1 MFAEALRK
9 AFKFTKREVLRSLR
23 VLACAS
29 ALSAGTAAALA
40 AQESEPYEAKSPE
53 TARRLSLLGTAAP
66 IALGFAVAGHAR
78 GKSFTLLVGGIV
90 LGPALGYVYAG
101 ETGRGIGGAGIRLAV
116 LGVGAAGAV
125 VICSTGDCNTTSDGG
140 AFGAAITFLAAGVV
154 VTTVLASVDIIR
166 VGDRVRARNQRL
178 AAVSVQPTYFPESRT
193 AGLLVTWRH

>member
-1 MFAEALRK
+1 MFE
-9 AFKFTKREVLRSLR
+9 FPKREVLRSLR

-40 AQESEPYEAKSPE
+40 AQESEPYEAKSAE

-101 ETGRGIGGAGIRLAV
+101 ETGRGIGGAGLRLAA
-116 LGVGAAGAV
+116 LGIGAAGAI
-125 VICSTGDCNTTSDGG
+125 VICLTNDCNATSAGG
-140 AFGAAITFLAAGVV
+140 ALGAAAVSLLAGGV
-154 VTTVLASVDIIR
+154 VTTVLAAVDIIR
-166 VGDRVRARNQRL
+166 VADWVRARNQQL